1 MRKHTFWENHL
12 YRKPLQQFSN
22 QSHIGQL
29 LRERPCQLNPCPT
42 MCYLHVLTKGQG
54 KGTWAALSQKFL
66 PRFLTGPKW
75 GQNEKNEKQHASS
88 LSDTLWSIYLS
99 IFLSYLILSYL
110 NLSYLMSASHEKS
123 PTVTTNTLS
132 TPQQHK
138 HPFVLWVAMP
148 ACATLAC
155 WLAKPN
161 PDKSGKIVWSHQMDQ
176 IPAAPTGLAVG
187 TNPPSLPS
195 EQTVGDLARAPWV
208 DRLIHFVVEPPN
220 CRWNGVIHQA
230 EEQSCQPLT
239 VKLCAC
245 HTIGAHLVDPPF
257 IPSSGYLV
265 LPLCRQYFDPQMG
278 LGHVGL
284 QQQPLVVLGWPV
296 PMVIRELTPSK
307 FCLRGLSPVG
317 AARAV
322 QGRRGSCPALAPPQ
336 EPS

>member
-1 MRKHTFWENHL
+1 MASPNGYTGASAVKVLPARLVAGGRRECSA
-12 YRKPLQQFSN
+12 RPS
-22 QSHIGQL
+22 GL
-29 LRERPCQLNPCPT
+29 LSC
-42 MCYLHVLTKGQG
+42 VG
-54 KGTWAALSQKFL
+54 
-66 PRFLTGPKW
+66 
-75 GQNEKNEKQHASS
+75 
-88 LSDTLWSIYLS
+88 
-99 IFLSYLILSYL
+99 
-110 NLSYLMSASHEKS
+110 
-123 PTVTTNTLS
+123 S
-132 TPQQHK
+132 TPG
-138 HPFVLWVAMP
+138 
-148 ACATLAC
+148 TTC

-195 EQTVGDLARAPWV
+195 KQTVGKDIEGSYEPLQRVLLGTKEEVVGCKLRPIPSLTPCASDLARAPWV
-208 DRLIHFVVEPPN
+208 DRLIYFVVEPPK

-230 EEQSCQPLT
+230 EEKSCQPLT

-257 IPSSGYLV
+257 VLSSGYLV

-278 LGHVGL
+278 LDHVGL

-296 PMVIRELTPSK
+296 PMVIRELPPSK

-317 AARAV
+317 AASAA
-322 QGRRGSCPALAPPQ
+322 QGRRGCCPALAPPQ

>member
-66 PRFLTGPKW
+66 HFTLGTRAPFRTWPTHAMRLAKMKKTKNSTPVASLTHCDRSIFL
-75 GQNEKNEKQHASS
+75 SF
-88 LSDTLWSIYLS
+88 
-99 IFLSYLILSYL
+99 FLSYLILSYL

-148 ACATLAC
+148 VCETLAC

-195 EQTVGDLARAPWV
+195 EQTVGQDIEGSYAPLQEYCWERKK
-208 DRLIHFVVEPPN
+208 RLWAVSSDQILVNAVS
-220 CRWNGVIHQA
+220 VS
-230 EEQSCQPLT
+230 SCQ
-239 VKLCAC
+239 
-245 HTIGAHLVDPPF
+245 GA
-257 IPSSGYLV
+257 
-265 LPLCRQYFDPQMG
+265 MG
-278 LGHVGL
+278 G
-284 QQQPLVVLGWPV
+284 
-296 PMVIRELTPSK
+296 
-307 FCLRGLSPVG
+307 
-317 AARAV
+317 
-322 QGRRGSCPALAPPQ
+322 
-336 EPS
+336 